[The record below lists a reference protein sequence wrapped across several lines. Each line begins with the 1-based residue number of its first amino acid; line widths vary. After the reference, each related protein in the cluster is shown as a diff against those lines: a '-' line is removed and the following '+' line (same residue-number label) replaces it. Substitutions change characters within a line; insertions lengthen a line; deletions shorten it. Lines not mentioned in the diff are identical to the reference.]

1 MPAKAKKKPA
11 KKASKSASKAAQK
24 KSIAADAR
32 AAPQAAKPPT
42 GSGARLVILD
52 GHGIIYRA
60 YFAVREP
67 LVVRRSGEVV
77 TAVYGFVNTLLRVI
91 DELKP
96 THLAVAMDAPGKTFR
111 HEADATYKAHR
122 RPMPEDL
129 PAQIERC
136 KQVMHA
142 FNIPIYEVS
151 GYEADDVLATLAD
164 DAAEQDVETWIATL
178 DSDLVQLVRPGVS
191 VFMYRPYQRDTVR
204 YDSTEKVRDRY
215 GIDPIQM
222 IEYKGLVGDTSD
234 NIPGVPGIGDKTAVK
249 LLNEYRTIEE
259 IYEHLDDVGPKRA
272 HSALAE
278 NQDLALHSK
287 MMATI
292 HHEVPIEID
301 MDEAQI
307 HAYDRQQVMEL
318 FQELEFRSLIDRL
331 PEEMASGGVVEPTLT
346 ETDYIT
352 IRDERALQ
360 TWVDRALAAGRVAV
374 QIETTSRDAMR
385 CDVAGYALADV
396 EGEAAYI
403 PVRLVGQLGDDD
415 LLDHETVLTALRPVL
430 ESPDVPKEF
439 HDAKFAIKVMA
450 RQGVTLRGVTN
461 DTMLAAFFLGD
472 SATGLPTIVLE
483 RLGLQLPSREELLG
497 KGRKQ
502 KTLFDVTADETGGIA
517 AAEVDAVWRLAE
529 ALDDALAEEPQI
541 EKMYRELELP
551 LAQILAQM
559 ESTGVTCDRSLLDE
573 LSGRLG
579 KEVDAIVAGVYEMV
593 GHEFNL
599 GSPKQLGQ
607 VLFEEL
613 GLPKTRKTKQ
623 GYSTDAQALERL
635 APEWPIVD
643 QILRYREHSK
653 LKSTYVDALPELI
666 NPDTGRIH
674 TEYNQAVAA
683 TGRLSSENPNLQNIP
698 VRTEMGREIRAAFV
712 ATPLDGEKDV
722 IFLGADYSQIELR
735 VLAHLAED
743 RAMIEAFQNDED
755 IHAATAAGAYGV
767 DPDQV
772 DPEMR
777 RIAKMMNFGV
787 IYGLTAHGLS
797 QRSGMERKDAQA
809 FIDSY
814 FERFARVAEYIEEIK
829 ESTKKTGY
837 AETLLGR
844 RRYIPEIKSA
854 NFQVRAAAERV
865 AVNMPVQ
872 GTAADV
878 MKVAML
884 RIADALRQHELA
896 TRMILQVHDELI
908 FELPRAEADELGGI
922 LQEFMPNAIEMVV
935 PLQIEMKIGPNWR
948 DMESFAV

>member
-1 MPAKAKKKPA
+1 MPAKATKKSA
-11 KKASKSASKAAQK
+11 KTSSKRARKASEKRPSAAASKL
-24 KSIAADAR
+24 
-32 AAPQAAKPPT
+32 PN

-111 HEADATYKAHR
+111 HEADAEYKAHR

-129 PAQIERC
+129 PAQIDRC
-136 KQVMHA
+136 KQVMDA
-142 FNIPIYEVS
+142 FNIPIYEVA

-164 DAAEQDVETWIATL
+164 HAAEQDVETWIATL
-178 DSDLVQLVRPGVS
+178 DSDLVQLVCPGVS

-204 YDSTEKVRDRY
+204 YDSAEKVRDRY
-215 GIDPIQM
+215 GIDPVQM
-222 IEYKGLVGDTSD
+222 IDYKGLVGDSSD

-259 IYEHLDDVGPKRA
+259 IYEHLDEVGPKRA
-272 HSALAE
+272 HTALSE
-278 NQDLALHSK
+278 NQEIALHSK

-307 HAYDRQQVMEL
+307 HDYDRQQVMEL

-331 PEEMASGGVVEPTLT
+331 PEQMAGEGVLETTVAK
-346 ETDYIT
+346 TDYIT

-360 TWVDRALAAGRVAV
+360 TWVDRVFAAGRVAI
-374 QIETTSRDAMR
+374 QIETTGRDPMR
-385 CDVAGYALADV
+385 CEIAGYALADI

-403 PVRLVGQLGDDD
+403 PVRHAEDGSP
-415 LLDHETVLTALRPVL
+415 LLDHDTVLAALRPVF
-430 ESPDVPKEF
+430 ESPDVPKNF

-450 RQGVTLRGVTN
+450 RQGVALRGVTN

-472 SATGLPTIVLE
+472 SATGLPTIALE
-483 RLGLQLPSREELLG
+483 RLGLQLPSRDELLG

-502 KTLFDVTADETGGIA
+502 KTLFDVTAEETGSIT

-551 LAQILAQM
+551 LAYVLAQM
-559 ESTGVTCDRSLLDE
+559 ESTGVTCDRSLLDD

-579 KEVDAIVAGVYEMV
+579 TEVDAIVAGVYEIV

-599 GSPKQLGQ
+599 GSPKQLGE
-607 VLFEEL
+607 VLFDEL

-635 APEWPIVD
+635 GPEWPIVD
-643 QILRYREHSK
+643 QILKYREHSK

-666 NPDTGRIH
+666 NPETGRIH
-674 TEYNQAVAA
+674 TDYNQAVAA

-698 VRTEMGREIRAAFV
+698 VRSEMGREIRAAFV
-712 ATPLDGEKDV
+712 ARPHDGEQDV
-722 IFLGADYSQIELR
+722 VFLGADYSQIELR
-735 VLAHLAED
+735 VLAHLAD
-743 RAMIEAFQNDED
+743 DPAMIEAFQNDED
-755 IHAATAAGAYGV
+755 IHAATAAGAYGI
-767 DPDQV
+767 DPDEV

-777 RIAKMMNFGV
+777 RVAKMMNFGV

-797 QRSGMERKDAQA
+797 QRSGLERKDAQT
-809 FIDSY
+809 FIDAY

-829 ESTKKTGY
+829 AATKESGY

-854 NFQVRAAAERV
+854 NFQVRSAAERV

-884 RIADALRQHELA
+884 RIADALREHELA

-908 FELPRAEADELGGI
+908 FELPRAEAAEVGGI
-922 LQEFMPNAIEMVV
+922 LEEFMPNAIEMVV
-935 PLQIEMKIGPNWR
+935 PLKIDMKIGPNWR
-948 DMESFAV
+948 DMEAFAV